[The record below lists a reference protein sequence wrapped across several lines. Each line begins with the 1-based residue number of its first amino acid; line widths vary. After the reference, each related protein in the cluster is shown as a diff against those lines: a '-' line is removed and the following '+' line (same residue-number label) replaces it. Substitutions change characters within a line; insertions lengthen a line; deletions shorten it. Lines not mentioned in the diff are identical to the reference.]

1 MSDPAFVVEAATDED
16 VAALASLEE
25 LCYTHPWTV
34 RHFRDE
40 IAHRGRGRVIL
51 LRDPRELREEGR
63 GIGAYVAFQVV
74 ADEMHLLN
82 LTVAPEWRGR
92 GWGRWLLRL
101 ALGLGGRRGARRAL
115 LEVRQSNQAALA
127 LYQKAGFRQI
137 AVRRNYYTR
146 PQEDALVLEKTGIGS
161 GPGPAAFLN
170 S

>member
-1 MSDPAFVVEAATDED
+1 MNGRTLIVAAATDED
-16 VAALASLEE
+16 VAALAALEE
-25 LCYTHPWTV
+25 RCYTHPWTV

-40 IAHRGRGRVIL
+40 IAHRGRGRVVL
-51 LRDPRELREEGR
+51 LRDPRGLQEEER
-63 GIGAYVAFQVV
+63 GIWAYVAFQVV

-82 LTVAPEWRGR
+82 LAVAPEWRGR

-101 ALGLGGRRGARRAL
+101 ALVLGGRRGARRAL
-115 LEVRQSNQAALA
+115 LEVRRSNQAALA

-146 PQEDALVLEKTGIGS
+146 PQEDALVLEKADI
-161 GPGPAAFLN
+161 GPGQVPRP